1 MHLPVYPQMRLT
13 YCTRL
18 KGEMDEVSYGFMDWA
33 ERARHQ
39 GMSLCRPPPPSLST
53 TLKSRFIFYAL
64 TFD

>member
-1 MHLPVYPQMRLT
+1 MHLPVYLQMRLT

-39 GMSLCRPPPPSLST
+39 GMCLCPPPPALST
-53 TLKSRFIFYAL
+53 TLKS
-64 TFD
+64 